1 MCYLVCLLL
10 VNKLRRTNL
19 VSMFRIGIFL
29 NLAQCI
35 ILLIAGDKISNYI
48 IPFAVFASIGN
59 AFYYYPQQIL
69 IKRVNK
75 ESNFQNYITKDQI
88 LKYTINILLPINI
101 SYLLYKQIC
110 KKRKISKC
118 IYTTI
123 YNTKSNCYIIN
134 IWNNLF

>member
-1 MCYLVCLLL
+1 
-10 VNKLRRTNL
+10 
-19 VSMFRIGIFL
+19 MFRIGIFL

-75 ESNFQNYITKDQI
+75 ESNFQNYITKDQLINVSRSIGYVI
-88 LKYTINILLPINI
+88 LII
-101 SYLLYKQIC
+101 
-110 KKRKISKC
+110 ISKIGFNLNIIAC
-118 IYTTI
+118 LIVAFTLVYIAFAYTLNKIT
-123 YNTKSNCYIIN
+123 TKYLI
-134 IWNNLF
+134 